1 MTWVVMK
8 VGWVLQ
14 VLLGTT
20 AAESMN
26 ASANIFLGQV
36 FTIFLI
42 HRCSTAPLIFDKL
55 SELYNNYVDG
65 SSYSNQTFF
74 G

>member
-14 VLLGTT
+14 VMLGTT

-36 FTIFLI
+36 KKKKCFGKDDPAL
-42 HRCSTAPLIFDKL
+42 H
-55 SELYNNYVDG
+55 Y
-65 SSYSNQTFF
+65 SS
-74 G
+74 

>member
-14 VLLGTT
+14 VMLGTT

-36 FTIFLI
+36 QKEMFSKRR
-42 HRCSTAPLIFDKL
+42 RCTLLFVKKRF
-55 SELYNNYVDG
+55 N
-65 SSYSNQTFF
+65 FF
-74 G
+74 EF